1 MALPGPPDSAFSQLG
16 RLRKD
21 FFGYLIDAASY
32 GDLVQLK
39 PAPGVGIVL
48 VNHPDLV
55 EQVLVTDAARYRKSR
70 STQRMVGKF
79 LGQGLVLSEGETHRR
94 ARRAVQPAF
103 HGTRLAA
110 LIPQM
115 TEVAQDWL
123 ARWPK
128 GERRALPEA
137 LSQLMLQVVA
147 RTLFGLHESQG
158 NEPVA
163 AAMAQFAESM
173 AQRFRSIPLPDWL
186 PLPRHRREWRA
197 IAALDAAVSELLA
210 QPIRGG
216 DDFLNLLRS
225 EPGFDAQAVRDHI
238 VTLYFAGHE
247 TTAKLLAWTCWRLQH
262 HPDIADIVRAELAAL
277 ASPDEAAIP
286 GRVPHT
292 EALLKEVLRLH
303 PSTWVFDRET
313 LGEVSL
319 GGHRL
324 RRGTVLYLSPYVSH
338 RDARTFAEPGRFDP
352 QRFAASATAP
362 ARGAYYPFGFGPRNC
377 IGRGFSESAARVL
390 LAVLLP
396 HLTLQCDAEPKP
408 VAGATLG
415 MSADALF
422 ATRR

>member
-1 MALPGPPDSAFSQLG
+1 MALPGPPDSSWSQLS

-21 FFGYLIDAASY
+21 FFGYLLDAARY

-55 EQVLVTDAARYRKSR
+55 EQVLVADAAHYRKSR

-79 LGQGLVLSEGETHRR
+79 LGQGLVLSEGEAHRS

-103 HGTRLAA
+103 HGARLAA
-110 LIPQM
+110 LVPHM
-115 TEVAQDWL
+115 AEVAQRAL
-123 ARWPK
+123 TRWPV

-137 LSQLMLQVVA
+137 LSQIMMQVVA
-147 RTLFGLHESQG
+147 RTLFGLREAQG
-158 NEPVA
+158 GEGVDD
-163 AAMAQFAESM
+163 AMAQFAESM
-173 AQRFRSIPLPDWL
+173 AQRFRFLPLPDWM
-186 PLPRHRREWRA
+186 PTPRNRREQRA
-197 IAALDAAVSELLA
+197 IAALDAAVTALLA
-210 QPIRGG
+210 QPILGG
-216 DDFLNLLRS
+216 DDLLSLLRR

-247 TTAKLLAWTCWRLQH
+247 TTAKLLAWTCWRLH
-262 HPDIADIVRAELAAL
+262 HHAEIAAVVRDELASL
-277 ASPDEAAIP
+277 PNPDVAAAP
-286 GRVPHT
+286 GRAPLT

-313 LGEVSL
+313 LGDVAL
-319 GGHRL
+319 GGHTL
-324 RRGTVLYLSPYVSH
+324 RKGTTLYLSPYVSH
-338 RDARTFAEPGRFDP
+338 RDARTFADAEHFDP
-352 QRFAASATAP
+352 QRFIAGAATP

-396 HLTLQCDAEPKP
+396 RLTLQCDVEPEP

-422 ATRR
+422 ATRI

>member
-1 MALPGPPDSAFSQLG
+1 MALPGPPDSAWSQLA

-21 FFGYLIDAASY
+21 FFGYLIDAARY

-55 EQVLVTDAARYRKSR
+55 EQVLVTDAAHYRKSR

-79 LGQGLVLSEGETHRR
+79 LGQGLVLSEGETHRL

-103 HGTRLAA
+103 HGARLAA
-110 LIPQM
+110 LTPQM
-115 TEVAQDWL
+115 SEVAKNWL

-137 LSQLMLQVVA
+137 LSQLMMQVVA
-147 RTLFGLHESQG
+147 RTLFGLRESQG

-186 PLPRHRREWRA
+186 PIARHRRERQA
-197 IAALDAAVSELLA
+197 IAALDAAVTGLLA
-210 QPIRGG
+210 QPAGEG
-216 DDFLNLLRS
+216 DDLLSLLRR
-225 EPGFDAQAVRDHI
+225 EPGFDTRVVRDHI

-247 TTAKLLAWTCWRLQH
+247 TTAKLLAWVCWRLQK
-262 HPDIADIVRAELAAL
+262 HPEIADVVRAELAAL
-277 ASPDEAAIP
+277 ASPEQAATP
-286 GRVPHT
+286 GRVPVT

-303 PSTWVFDRET
+303 PPTWVFDRET

-319 GGHRL
+319 GGHTL
-324 RRGTVLYLSPYVSH
+324 RKGTVLYLSPYVSH
-338 RDARTFAEPGRFDP
+338 RDARMFADAERFDP
-352 QRFAASATAP
+352 QRFIAGAVIP
-362 ARGAYYPFGFGPRNC
+362 ARGAYFPFGFGPRNC

-396 HLTLQCDAEPKP
+396 HLTLACAAEPKP

-422 ATRR
+422 ATHQ

>member
-1 MALPGPPDSAFSQLG
+1 MRLPGPPDSAWSQLG

-21 FFGYLIDAASY
+21 FFGYLLDAARY

-55 EQVLVTDAARYRKSR
+55 EQVLVTDAAHYRKSR

-79 LGQGLVLSEGETHRR
+79 LGQGLVLSEGETHRA

-103 HGTRLAA
+103 HGARLAA
-110 LIPQM
+110 LTPQM
-115 TEVAQDWL
+115 AEVAQDWL
-123 ARWPK
+123 ARWPT

-137 LSQLMLQVVA
+137 LSQLMMQVVA
-147 RTLFGLHESQG
+147 RTLFGLRDAQD
-158 NEPVA
+158 NDAVA

-186 PLPRHRREWRA
+186 PIARHHRERQA
-197 IAALDAAVSELLA
+197 IAALDAAVTGLLA
-210 QPIRGG
+210 QPAGEG
-216 DDFLNLLRS
+216 DDLLNLLRR
-225 EPGFDAQAVRDHI
+225 EPGSDAQAVRDHI

-247 TTAKLLAWTCWRLQH
+247 TTAKLLAWTCWRLQQQ
-262 HPDIADIVRAELAAL
+262 PTIANAVRSELAAL
-277 ASPDEAAIP
+277 AHPVEAAAP
-286 GRVPHT
+286 GRVPLT
-292 EALLKEVLRLH
+292 EAVLKEVLRLH
-303 PSTWVFDRET
+303 PPTWVFDRET
-313 LGEVSL
+313 LSDVTL
-319 GGHRL
+319 GGHTL
-324 RRGTVLYLSPYVSH
+324 RKGTTLYLSPYVSH
-338 RDARTFAEPGRFDP
+338 RDARTFIDAERFDP
-352 QRFAASATAP
+352 RRFISGAVTP
-362 ARGAYYPFGFGPRNC
+362 ARGAYFPFGFGPRNC

-396 HLTLQCDAEPKP
+396 HLTLQCDTEPKP